1 MASIF
6 VTSKNVK
13 AEGFLGKDIS
23 VPFYLQFVPGYVTK
37 VITSNKS
44 LAYDNNLRNQNS
56 IIAKSHINYNPLN
69 KDTAVGEEGRY
80 YPMFRGITDVPA
92 KGDPVLLCTIG
103 NINYYLGPLNV
114 INSPNWNFDNMK
126 IDDFGSGPQGDTPTA
141 RELRSESLNF
151 DKTKHPRLIKIYKND
166 LDKPHGA
173 VNEIHGDLMFEGR
186 HGNSIRIGSRSVN
199 PYIFISN
206 GRNEVNYVEGT
217 KDGSLISITKDGSIR
232 QHFSGDGRIKQK
244 KIVSELFTLSSDS
257 LEIEEREGEP
267 NKRLISGMV
276 TAVNGGID
284 ATELIYNYNKN
295 QILQTSDRITINAKK
310 DHLFL
315 SSIGN
320 IHIGAGNNLTI
331 SVNNDLIIDSRNIYL
346 GKPTDGNESFEMEP
360 MVLGNKLATVLNDLI
375 TCLSTANFISP
386 AGSPLPV
393 IDSTGKPIATVPG
406 VNRKS
411 LQTIQGE
418 INNILSTY
426 HFIEQN
432 GQQNK

>member
-6 VTSKNVK
+6 VTSNEVK

-23 VPFYLQFVPGYVTK
+23 VPFYLQFVPGYVVK
-37 VITSNKS
+37 VITSNIS

-69 KDTAVGEEGRY
+69 KGTAVGEEGRY
-80 YPMFRGITDVPA
+80 YPMFRGIVDVPA
-92 KGDPVLLCTIG
+92 KGDPVLLVTIG

-114 INSPNWNFDNMK
+114 INNPNWNFDNMK
-126 IDDFGSGPQGDTPTA
+126 IDDFSSGPQEDTPTA
-141 RELRSESLNF
+141 RELRGESLNY
-151 DKTKHPRLIKIYKND
+151 DKTLHKRLIKTYKND

-186 HGNSIRIGSRSVN
+186 HGNSIRIGSRSAN

-206 GRNEVNYVEGT
+206 GRSEGNYVEGT

-232 QHFSGDGRIKQK
+232 QHFGGDSKIKSTN
-244 KIVSELFTLSSDS
+244 IVSEPFILSSDLVS
-257 LEIEEREGEP
+257 K
-267 NKRLISGMV
+267 NTRLIAGMV
-276 TAVNGGID
+276 TAVNGGSD

-310 DHLFL
+310 DNLFL

-346 GKPTDGNESFEMEP
+346 GKPYDGNESFEMEP
-360 MVLGNKLATVLNDLI
+360 MVLGQELANILNDLI
-375 TCLSTANFISP
+375 TCLSTANFFSITG
-386 AGSPLPV
+386 APLPL
-393 IDSTGKPIATVPG
+393 IDSTGTQIASMPG
-406 VNRKS
+406 VGRKS
-411 LQTIQGE
+411 LESIQGE
-418 INNILSTY
+418 INNILSSY
-426 HFIEQN
+426 HFIEKN
-432 GQQNK
+432 GQPNK

>member
-56 IIAKSHINYNPLN
+56 IIAKSHINYQPLN
-69 KDTAVGEEGRY
+69 KGTAVGEEGRY

-92 KGDPVLLCTIG
+92 KGDPVLLVTIG

-126 IDDFGSGPQGDTPTA
+126 IDDFSSGPQEDTPTV
-141 RELRSESLNF
+141 RDLKGESLNY
-151 DKTKHPRLIKIYKND
+151 DKTSHKRLIKTYKND

-173 VNEIHGDLMFEGR
+173 VNEIHGDLMLEGR

-206 GRNEVNYVEGT
+206 GRSEGNYVEGT

-232 QHFSGDGRIKQK
+232 QHFSGDSKIKSTN
-244 KIVSELFTLSSDS
+244 IVSEPFTLSSDLVS
-257 LEIEEREGEP
+257 E
-267 NKRLISGMV
+267 NTRLIAGMV
-276 TAVNGGID
+276 TAVNGGSD
-284 ATELIYNYNKN
+284 ATELIYSYNKN

-346 GKPTDGNESFEMEP
+346 GKPYDGNESFEMEP
-360 MVLGNKLATVLNDLI
+360 MVLGQELANVLNDLI
-375 TCLSTANFISP
+375 TCLSTAHFISP
-386 AGSPLPV
+386 AGAPLPL
-393 IDSTGKPIATVPG
+393 IDQTQAPIATTPG
-406 VNRKS
+406 ANRKS
-411 LQTIQGE
+411 LKTIQGE
-418 INNILSTY
+418 INKILSSY
-426 HFIEQN
+426 HFIEKN
-432 GQQNK
+432 GQTNK

>member
-6 VTSKNVK
+6 VTSKEVK

-37 VITSNKS
+37 VITSNRS

-126 IDDFGSGPQGDTPTA
+126 IDDFSSGPQEDTPTV
-141 RELRSESLNF
+141 RDLKGESLNY
-151 DKTKHPRLIKIYKND
+151 DKTSHKRLIKTYKND

-173 VNEIHGDLMFEGR
+173 VNEIHGDLMLEGR

-206 GRNEVNYVEGT
+206 GRNEGNYVEGT

-244 KIVSELFTLSSDS
+244 KIVSELFTLGSDS
-257 LEIEEREGEP
+257 PEIKEREGEP

>member
-1 MASIF
+1 MGSLF

-23 VPFYLQFVPGYVTK
+23 VPFYLQFVPGYVVK

-56 IIAKSHINYNPLN
+56 IIAKPHISYQPLN
-69 KDTAVGEEGRY
+69 KGTAVGEEGRY

-92 KGDPVLLCTIG
+92 KGDPVLLVTIG

-114 INSPNWNFDNMK
+114 INNPNWNFDNMK
-126 IDDFGSGPQGDTPTA
+126 IDDFSSGPQEDTPTA
-141 RELRSESLNF
+141 RELRGESLNY
-151 DKTKHPRLIKIYKND
+151 DKTFHKRLIKIYKDD

-173 VNEIHGDLMFEGR
+173 VNEIHGDLVLEGR

-206 GRNEVNYVEGT
+206 GRSEGNYVEGT

-232 QHFSGDGRIKQK
+232 QHFSGDGKIKDN
-244 KIVSELFTLSSDS
+244 KIVSELFTLASDS
-257 LEIEEREGEP
+257 IEIKERDGEP

-276 TAVNGGID
+276 TAVNGGSD
-284 ATELIYNYNKN
+284 ANELIYNYNKN

-310 DHLFL
+310 DNLFL

-331 SVNNDLIIDSRNIYL
+331 SVNKDLIIDSQNIYL
-346 GKPTDGNESFEMEP
+346 GKPYDGNESFEMEP
-360 MVLGNKLATVLNDLI
+360 LVLGQELANILNDLI

-386 AGSPLPV
+386 AGAPLPL
-393 IDSTGKPIATVPG
+393 IDSTGTQIASMPG
-406 VNRKS
+406 VGRKS

-418 INNILSTY
+418 INNILSSY
-426 HFIEQN
+426 HFIEKN
-432 GQQNK
+432 GQPNK